1 MTVTANTTRNDY
13 TAGSAQSEYDYTF
26 QLNEA
31 ADVDVYL
38 DGVKQTLNTHYV
50 VQNVG
55 NASGGTIVFT
65 LEDENGD
72 PIDPTE
78 GAIINIVMAMGLDR
92 DTNYQPSGAFLAADV
107 NNDFD
112 RLWLA
117 TNQQQTAVNRAL
129 RLKDTDVTTSSMEL
143 PLKDDRKGKLL
154 AFNATTGDPEAT
166 TNNQSNWD
174 TAYNNSITS
183 ASFSGSTLTLGQQ
196 DGGTITA
203 SHTPYLPIAGG
214 TLTGD
219 LRFNDN
225 DELRFGD
232 SNDLRIYHT
241 GTSSIIQ
248 DTGTGDLALLGTN
261 LAFANG
267 AGTSY
272 YAAGTEG
279 GAFAL
284 YYNGSEKLA
293 TTSGGISVTGTIT
306 ATGYNDSNWNT
317 AYNNMITAVDFSNS
331 TLTLT
336 QQDGGTLTTTI
347 NGNIGQWTTSGSN
360 IYYNSGNV
368 GIGTSSPSNP
378 FHAYHATTN
387 IVGLLESGDTTCGID
402 LKDSAATGRIAT
414 VSGKLS
420 LQADIGAEGADS
432 RIDFK
437 VDGSEKMRIDSSGNL
452 LVGTTSANPQ
462 SRASGEGVQLSPDFI
477 GVGRFQN
484 PALYLNRQN
493 NDGDVAVF
501 RKDGTTVGSIGTV
514 NGDIYLGT
522 GNVNLRFTDSANDI
536 RPVNSS
542 GVNLDNT
549 VDLGASATRF
559 KDLYL
564 SGGVKGTN
572 LTFSGNGSSE
582 HAKIDSSG
590 RVGIG
595 TSSPA
600 SKLHVSSTDSVSIT
614 QTHTDGNT
622 VSFKQS
628 GTGGDV
634 EWRNGNGEALIM
646 TGSQTRMTV
655 DSSGNVG
662 IGTSNPA
669 ALLHLESASAP
680 TLKIDDSDSV
690 LALEL
695 AQDGADGSMLLGS
708 AGVLTI
714 GVTNNSSSDT
724 VAFQTKSTERM
735 RIDSSGRLALG
746 TTTAG
751 AKFHAVDGGAVTGI
765 LESTGALGSILS
777 FKDSNTASLTA
788 AAIGCLGNEMAIFT
802 GSSAQGVERVRVD
815 VDGNVGIGTSS
826 PAANLHVDASA
837 PEFRLSQSGTAKV
850 RLRTT
855 GDSFYCARC

>member
-1 MTVTANTTRNDY
+1 
-13 TAGSAQSEYDYTF
+13 
-26 QLNEA
+26 
-31 ADVDVYL
+31 
-38 DGVKQTLNTHYV
+38 
-50 VQNVG
+50 
-55 NASGGTIVFT
+55 
-65 LEDENGD
+65 
-72 PIDPTE
+72 
-78 GAIINIVMAMGLDR
+78 
-92 DTNYQPSGAFLAADV
+92 
-107 NNDFD
+107 
-112 RLWLA
+112 
-117 TNQQQTAVNRAL
+117 
-129 RLKDTDVTTSSMEL
+129 
-143 PLKDDRKGKLL
+143 
-154 AFNATTGDPEAT
+154 
-166 TNNQSNWD
+166 
-174 TAYNNSITS
+174 
-183 ASFSGSTLTLGQQ
+183 
-196 DGGTITA
+196 
-203 SHTPYLPIAGG
+203 
-214 TLTGD
+214 
-219 LRFNDN
+219 
-225 DELRFGD
+225 
-232 SNDLRIYHT
+232 
-241 GTSSIIQ
+241 
-248 DTGTGDLALLGTN
+248 
-261 LAFANG
+261 
-267 AGTSY
+267 
-272 YAAGTEG
+272 
-279 GAFAL
+279 
-284 YYNGSEKLA
+284 
-293 TTSGGISVTGTIT
+293 
-306 ATGYNDSNWNT
+306 
-317 AYNNMITAVDFSNS
+317 
-331 TLTLT
+331 
-336 QQDGGTLTTTI
+336 
-347 NGNIGQWTTSGSN
+347 
-360 IYYNSGNV
+360 
-368 GIGTSSPSNP
+368 
-378 FHAYHATTN
+378 
-387 IVGLLESGDTTCGID
+387 
-402 LKDSAATGRIAT
+402 
-414 VSGKLS
+414 
-420 LQADIGAEGADS
+420 
-432 RIDFK
+432 
-437 VDGSEKMRIDSSGNL
+437 MRIDSSGNL

-564 SGGVKGTN
+564 SGGVKGNN

-855 GDSFYCARC
+855 GDNYINTGQNLGIGTTSPSQLLHVNGTARATTVLSGDGTASAPAYAFSNDTDTGIFRPFPDTLAFSEGGVERMRINSSGNVGIGTSSPDYKGHIQYTKTSDNTIGLRVEASATAYDGKVISWGEGTVENGVLGWADGFGLDSCYIASGIAGLRFQREFGSSPRITPCNNSGVLSDNAIDLGASNARFDDIYATNTSIISSSDSTLKQDIEELTDAEERVAIACKGLLRKFRWISSVEEKGDDARIHFGIMAQDLRDAFTAEGLDAGRYGMFISSTWWEHEGEHYPTAESAPEGATEVTRLGVRYSELLAFIISAI